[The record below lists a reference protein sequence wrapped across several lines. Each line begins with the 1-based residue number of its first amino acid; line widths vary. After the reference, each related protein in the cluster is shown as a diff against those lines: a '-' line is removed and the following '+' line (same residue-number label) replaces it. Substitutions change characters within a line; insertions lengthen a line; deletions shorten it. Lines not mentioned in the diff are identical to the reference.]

1 MLIDTLKYLE
11 FDELTTAQRNEL
23 KRTLRKER
31 QVLQAAIKAR
41 DQLLEALER
50 KPRAKR
56 SVKRRTGK
64 RSTKR

>member
-50 KPRAKR
+50 KPRAK
-56 SVKRRTGK
+56 SSAKRRTGK
-64 RSTKR
+64 RSTQR